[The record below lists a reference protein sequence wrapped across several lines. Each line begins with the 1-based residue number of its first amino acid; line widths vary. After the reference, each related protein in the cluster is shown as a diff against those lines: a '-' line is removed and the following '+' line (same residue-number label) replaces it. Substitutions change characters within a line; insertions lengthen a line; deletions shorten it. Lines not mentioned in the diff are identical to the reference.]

1 MGATS
6 SQTVDVV
13 STTVRVTANG
23 GKMLFPHVRLPG
35 CFATQQVNSLAVH
48 SGLDTIRSHIVAI
61 NERQPTGA
69 LCCWLGLSI
78 AGVTVGFMCG
88 FLMSFL
94 GGVEGNKGVFGTGI
108 AFVVL
113 FVVSI
118 VGLIY
123 VAVRMGTLSK
133 QLLDTANQ
141 ELQPVL
147 RTLNLQYRPFIQ
159 FSILSNYHNMLTI
172 TVTAGTQGKALPPQF
187 LLIEPETTTV
197 FVPPPQMVQQQY
209 LVPQPYVPPSAPQFI
224 VDPRAQDGGYR
235 RMEGVPMSE
244 PPPAYEEP
252 AAVGLLC
259 AACKHNNVP
268 GSVFC
273 ARCGL
278 RL

>member
-6 SQTVDVV
+6 SQTADVV

-23 GKMLFPHVRLPG
+23 GKLLIPPVRLPG
-35 CFATQQVNSLAVH
+35 CFVTQQVNSLAVH
-48 SGLDTIRSHIVAI
+48 TGLDTIRTHIMAI
-61 NERQPTGA
+61 NERTPTGA

-78 AGVTVGFMCG
+78 TGVTLGFMCG

-94 GGVEGNKGVFGTGI
+94 GGVEGNKAVFGTGI

-123 VAVRMGTLSK
+123 VAVRMGTISR
-133 QLLDTANQ
+133 QLLETANH

-159 FSILSNYHNMLTI
+159 FSIVSNYHNMLTI
-172 TVTAGTQGKALPPQF
+172 TVTAGTQGKPLPPQF
-187 LLIEPETTTV
+187 LLVEPETITV
-197 FVPPPQMVQQQY
+197 FVPPPQMGSQQQY
-209 LVPQPYVPPSAPQFI
+209 IVPQPYVPPSAPQFI
-224 VDPRAQDGGYR
+224 PDPQAGYQR
-235 RMEGVPMSE
+235 LEGVHLSE
-244 PPPAYEEP
+244 APPAYEEP
-252 AAVGLLC
+252 PAVGMLC
-259 AACKHNNVP
+259 ASCKHNNVP

-273 ARCGL
+273 ARCGS